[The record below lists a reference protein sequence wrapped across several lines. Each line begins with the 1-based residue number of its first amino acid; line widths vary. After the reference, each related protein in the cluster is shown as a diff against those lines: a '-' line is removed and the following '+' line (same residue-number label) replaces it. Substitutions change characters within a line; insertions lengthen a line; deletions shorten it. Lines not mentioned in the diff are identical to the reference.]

1 MHRQVKTTPR
11 KRPRQERS
19 KVTVDTILAATARVL
34 VKKGFDGLTTNAVAE
49 AAGVS
54 IGSLYQYFPSKE
66 ALVAALIE
74 QHIEEMNSEIL
85 NELTRV
91 AQLPMSQAVRAVIE
105 LTIKAHAVNP
115 ELHKI
120 LTEQVP
126 RVGRLAR
133 LIEADNISRRMV
145 AGILSAR
152 KDELAVVDV
161 DTAAFLLCTSIE
173 AIVHRAALL
182 APERLRDPRLI
193 DEATAMVTRYLG
205 IADG

>member
-34 VKKGFDGLTTNAVAE
+34 VKKGFDGLTTNSVAE

-145 AGILSAR
+145 AGILAAR
-152 KDELAVVDV
+152 KDELAIVDI

-193 DEATAMVTRYLG
+193 DESVAMVTRYLG